1 MIFRYDFKSRGIS
14 MKKIQDSGMLDDI
27 NFHVKKNV
35 FYPSFPIF
43 DGCHMQ
49 NKQEMKAYMLILF
62 TLITTNCIAQTI
74 PDPTGYEAKENLRE
88 LGSLSGTGSVQTF
101 DNRYEGTKG
110 TPYVFETWF
119 PGEVFLKSKKKVLVK
134 ELNYNCFDNELVY
147 LDPATDVIRL
157 INRYTVDLFYFING
171 SDTLLFAPIEPD
183 NNGEFLF
190 AQVLYGGSSV
200 VYKLYQKEFVRAN
213 YEGGY
218 SADRKY
224 DQFADKSD
232 LYFSKQDDPKFY
244 KVKKARKH
252 ILTAFPD
259 TEDAISSFIKAEKL
273 DLKNEED
280 VVRILKYYDS
290 LNAE

>member
-1 MIFRYDFKSRGIS
+1 
-14 MKKIQDSGMLDDI
+14 MKPYI
-27 NFHVKKNV
+27 
-35 FYPSFPIF
+35 
-43 DGCHMQ
+43 
-49 NKQEMKAYMLILF
+49 LILL
-62 TLITTNCIAQTI
+62 TLITTNCIAQTV

-88 LGSLSGTGSVQTF
+88 LGSVSGTGSVRTF

-119 PGEVFLKSKKKVLVK
+119 PGEVFLKSKKKILVK

-147 LDPATDVIRL
+147 LDPATKVIRL
-157 INRYTVDLFYFING
+157 INRYTVDLFYIKNG

-183 NNGEFLF
+183 NDGEFLF
-190 AQVLYGGSSV
+190 AQVLYKGGSV

-232 LYFSKQDDPKFY
+232 FYFSKQDDPQFY
-244 KVKKARKH
+244 KVKKSKKQ
-252 ILTAFPD
+252 ILSVFPD
-259 TEDAISSFIKAEKL
+259 AKDEISSYIKAEKL
-273 DLKNEED
+273 DLKREED
-280 VVRILKYYDS
+280 VVKLLKYYDS
-290 LNAE
+290 L